1 MKKFNI
7 FLLLL
12 FPLLINA
19 QSKDGSDK
27 KTEPSIKQYF
37 FVMLTAGPN
46 RNQDSVTADKIQK
59 GHMANI
65 ERLYHAGKL
74 KVAGPFGD
82 DGKWIGLFIFDC
94 PDQAEVAKL
103 LQTDPAIQSGRLL
116 YEIHPWWTSPTGSFT
131 PGAPKKSQE

>member
-1 MKKFNI
+1 MHKQ
-7 FLLLL
+7 LLLL
-12 FPLLINA
+12 LLIFPLLINA
-19 QSKDGSDK
+19 QSKDP
-27 KTEPSIKQYF
+27 KTSQPSLSIKQYF

-65 ERLYHAGKL
+65 ERLYTAGKL

-94 PDQAEVAKL
+94 PEQAEVEKL
-103 LQTDPAIQSGRLL
+103 LQTDPAIQSGRLV
-116 YEIHPWWTSPTGSFT
+116 YEIHPWWTSPIGSFT
-131 PGAPKKSQE
+131 PGAPKKVQE